1 MSKGALDRL
10 GERLALHGQIPEDD
24 TEEFAA
30 VADAYQDTL
39 DQVEQHLADLGFA
52 ASTRVKTTGVLIEKL
67 RRESSRLS
75 QVQDLAGARIVLGDR
90 RQQNEAVERIKLAFD
105 QLCPKSCKVKDRR
118 EDPSHGYRAVHVI
131 AFLDGIPVEIQV
143 RTELQDVWAQILER
157 LADQWGRGIRY
168 GDAPENPEVLVRLG
182 DGEISRRE
190 LLKELGKLSELIN
203 IQEQARL
210 VAYGV
215 EERCRSLEQRLS
227 GIWNSISE
235 VLEAQLAGRADA
247 NLLVPDDAWEA
258 LVQLYQNEVT
268 KHGRG
273 SDLPITT
280 RSFSDAQALVTA
292 IRESYDALAREI
304 QAQVDQAEAET
315 RRILTVFAEAAEGVH
330 SRS

>member
-1 MSKGALDRL
+1 M
-10 GERLALHGQIPEDD
+10 
-24 TEEFAA
+24 
-30 VADAYQDTL
+30 
-39 DQVEQHLADLGFA
+39 
-52 ASTRVKTTGVLIEKL
+52 
-67 RRESSRLS
+67 
-75 QVQDLAGARIVLGDR
+75 
-90 RQQNEAVERIKLAFD
+90 
-105 QLCPKSCKVKDRR
+105 
-118 EDPSHGYRAVHVI
+118 I

-292 IRESYDALAREI
+292 IRESYDALARET